1 MSVAAGEGVLQCDDG
16 RTISYSVDGAADAPW
31 LILSNS
37 LATDR
42 RVWDRQMDVLVNSY
56 RVLRYDTRGH
66 GLSAP
71 GQAPYTLEELSGDV
85 LQLCA
90 ALGIN
95 RADFM
100 GISLGG
106 MTGLALAMRAPDLVG
121 RLVCCDARADAPEPY
136 KAIWDTNIARLHEIG
151 IARIVEPTLERWFTA
166 AYLAD
171 AANASTLDVV
181 RNMIS
186 TTSPAGYEGVA
197 RALQALDLKGGL
209 ASLSCPTLYIVGEY
223 DMAAPAA
230 VMREMADLTPNA
242 SLTVL
247 ANAAHLSN
255 MEQPEAFN
263 DAIRGFL
270 DFHS

>member
-1 MSVAAGEGVLQCDDG
+1 MSVLMGEGVLQSEDG
-16 RTISYSVDGAADAPW
+16 VKISYSVEGKANAPW

-42 RVWDRQMDVLVNSY
+42 HVWDPQMEALSASY

-66 GLSAP
+66 GKSGP
-71 GQAPYTLEELSGDV
+71 GQAPYTLEELSGDA
-85 LQLCA
+85 LALCTK
-90 ALGIN
+90 LGIE

-106 MTGLALAMRAPDLVG
+106 MTGLALAMRAPGLVG
-121 RLVCCDARADAPEPY
+121 RLVCCDARADAPAPY

-151 IARIVEPTLERWFTA
+151 IAKIVEPTLERWFTP

-171 AANASTLDVV
+171 ATNSATLGAV
-181 RNMIS
+181 RDMIS
-186 TTSPAGYEGVA
+186 ATSATGYEGVA

-209 ASLSCPTLYIVGEY
+209 ATLSCPTLYIVGEH
-223 DMAAPAA
+223 DMAAPVA
-230 VMREMADLTPNA
+230 VMQEMADLSPNA

-247 ANAAHLSN
+247 PDAAHLSN

-263 DAIRGFL
+263 AAIRGFL
-270 DFHS
+270 NLQS

>member
-1 MSVAAGEGVLQCDDG
+1 MSAASGEGVHECADG
-16 RTISYSVDGAADAPW
+16 VKIAYSVEGKAGAPW

-42 RVWDRQMDVLVNSY
+42 RVWDPQMEALSASY

-66 GLSAP
+66 GRSGP
-71 GQAPYTLEELSGDV
+71 GQAPYTLEGLSGDV
-85 LQLCA
+85 LELCG
-90 ALGIN
+90 ALGIE

-136 KAIWDTNIARLHEIG
+136 KAIWDTNIARLHDVG
-151 IARIVEPTLERWFTA
+151 IAGIVEPTLERWFTA
-166 AYLAD
+166 AYLANE
-171 AANASTLDVV
+171 ANAATLATV
-181 RNMIS
+181 RDMIS
-186 TTSPAGYEGVA
+186 ATSATGYEGVA

-209 ASLSCPTLYIVGEY
+209 SALKCPTLYVVGEH

-230 VMREMADLTPNA
+230 VMQEMADLSPDA
-242 SLTVL
+242 SLAVL
-247 ANAAHLSN
+247 PDAAHLSN
-255 MEQPEAFN
+255 MEQPGAFN
-263 DAIRGFL
+263 AAIRGFL
-270 DFHS
+270 NLQS